1 MGSIPD
7 FWRRVGRQRAIFVAI
22 AALAPIQL
30 SHASPWS
37 RDNGELMIISRA
49 DYFRSDLENVSVG
62 GVDVDGKFER
72 LESNNYVEYGVT
84 NRLTVGGK
92 VFYGTSWLTRGA
104 SVESNSGF
112 TELEAFAQ
120 QQVFRNDRHA
130 GAVKVAVGI
139 PAGLE
144 AGVRSGQQSD
154 GADLEVA
161 FLYGRSLTFEP
172 IKTFAAVE
180 VGVQKRFSD
189 AADQL
194 RFLTTFGI
202 EPSDRWVLLVDTFS
216 VKSLSNEQPGGA
228 DFDVIKIQPSIVW
241 RATKRFSFQLGASRE
256 VAGRNIDL
264 GSTYFVGLRTRF

>member
-1 MGSIPD
+1 MGYNPD
-7 FWRRVGRQRAIFVAI
+7 FWRHVARQRAAFVVM
-22 AALAPIQL
+22 AALAPIQV
-30 SHASPWS
+30 SQASPWS
-37 RDNGELMIISRA
+37 RDDGEFMIISRA

-62 GVDVDGKFER
+62 GVAVDGKFER
-72 LESNNYVEYGVT
+72 LESNTYVEYGVT
-84 NRLTVGGK
+84 EKLTVGGK
-92 VFYGTSWLTRGA
+92 VFYGTSWLTRGDG
-104 SVESNSGF
+104 VERNSGF

-161 FLYGRSLTFEP
+161 LLYGRSLTFEP
-172 IKTFAAVE
+172 IKTFAAIE

-189 AADQL
+189 AADQM
-194 RFLTTFGI
+194 RFLTTFGV
-202 EPSDRWVLLVDTFS
+202 EPSDRWVFLVDTYS
-216 VKSLSNEQPGGA
+216 VKSLGNEQSGGA

-241 RATKRFSFQLGASRE
+241 RATKRFSFQLGVSKE
-256 VAGRNIDL
+256 IAGRNLDL

>member
-1 MGSIPD
+1 MGSIR
-7 FWRRVGRQRAIFVAI
+7 FHSWRANRWASAIVAI
-22 AALAPIQL
+22 AALTPVQ
-30 SHASPWS
+30 HCFASPWS
-37 RDNGELMIISRA
+37 RDNGEVMIISRA

-62 GVDVDGKFER
+62 GVAVDGRFER
-72 LESNNYVEYGVT
+72 LESNTYLEYGVT
-84 NRLTVGGK
+84 DKLTVGGK

-144 AGVRSGQQSD
+144 SGIRAGQQSD
-154 GADLEVA
+154 GVVMEVA
-161 FLYGRSLTFEP
+161 LLYGRSLTFEP

-180 VGVQKRFSD
+180 VGAQKRFGD
-189 AADQL
+189 AADQM
-194 RFLTTFGI
+194 RFLTTVGI
-202 EPSDRWVLLVDTFS
+202 EPSDRWTLLIDTFS
-216 VKSLSNEQPGGA
+216 IKSLRNEDPGGA

-241 RATKRFSFQLGASRE
+241 RATKRFSFQLGVSKE
-256 VAGRNIDL
+256 IAGRNLDL
-264 GSTYFVGLRTRF
+264 GTTYFIGLRTRF